1 MSQISWDCLP
11 FSDIV
16 YAQHRVGGGCDTK
29 QVSYEDPQRTG
40 YGVVVSTPSPKFKES

>member
-16 YAQHRVGGGCDTK
+16 YAQHGVGGGCDTK
-29 QVSYEDPQRTG
+29 QVSCEDPHRTG
-40 YGVVVSTPSPKFKES
+40 YRGGGVHSESKV